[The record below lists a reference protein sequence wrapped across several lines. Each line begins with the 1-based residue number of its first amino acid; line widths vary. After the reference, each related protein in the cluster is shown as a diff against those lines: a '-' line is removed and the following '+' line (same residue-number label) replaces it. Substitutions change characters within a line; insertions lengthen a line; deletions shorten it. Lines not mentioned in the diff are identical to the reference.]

1 MRELMQTLLRDERG
15 QDLVEYIL
23 ILVIIAVA
31 SIAVVASFGEDVNN
45 HYEQTAN
52 EVQNALTS

>member
-1 MRELMQTLLRDERG
+1 MRQLMQSLLRDERG

-31 SIAVVASFGEDVNN
+31 SIAVMASYGEDVNN

-52 EVQNALTS
+52 EVQNALSS